1 MIIRCGAWDT
11 SRDDN
16 ALLPHVLPFYCI
28 LRARVRHRAVRPH
41 FILYVPSR
49 DLDPALLIAVCL
61 TRARVRVRFI
71 VVEGGST
78 VVNGGI
84 TVVDGGCIVGLLD
97 PRMAYRILSYA
108 RTRARKIHSG

>member
-1 MIIRCGAWDT
+1 MPRCL
-11 SRDDN
+11 R
-16 ALLPHVLPFYCI
+16 LPFIRI

-61 TRARVRVRFI
+61 TRARVRVRF
-71 VVEGGST
+71 T

-84 TVVDGGCIVGLLD
+84 TVVDGGCIVALGGL
-97 PRMAYRILSYA
+97 PIL
-108 RTRARKIHSG
+108 